1 MAKEDYQ
8 SSKAYD
14 YLLELL
20 VATDN
25 KTQLSEILAALMTE
39 KEQQELVNRI
49 RIFALLDQG
58 VTQREISAQ
67 LGVGIATVSRGAKAF
82 EQHQIE
88 TLLANIGEEIR
99 DL

>member
-82 EQHQIE
+82 GQHQIE
-88 TLLANIGEEIR
+88 ALLPSIGDEV
-99 DL
+99 